1 MHITRVELENIKS
14 HTSSVFD
21 FGRGSTAITGENG
34 AGKTTIIE
42 AIAWALFDTLDYKK
56 VDFVQR
62 GARKGSVRVSFVSSL
77 DEREYTV
84 YRDTGTAYYVHAF
97 AGRFSGDIV
106 PGYNGRVNDRRKRT
120 SLGDRRHR
128 NHLASVQH

>member
-42 AIAWALFDTLDYKK
+42 AIAWTCDEPECTTI
-56 VDFVQR
+56 
-62 GARKGSVRVSFVSSL
+62 ARQTYEMRQQEFNRRARLAGS
-77 DEREYTV
+77 TV
-84 YRDTGTAYYVHAF
+84 VHPADLN
-97 AGRFSGDIV
+97 RHDCSGFEF
-106 PGYNGRVNDRRKRT
+106 
-120 SLGDRRHR
+120 
-128 NHLASVQH
+128 